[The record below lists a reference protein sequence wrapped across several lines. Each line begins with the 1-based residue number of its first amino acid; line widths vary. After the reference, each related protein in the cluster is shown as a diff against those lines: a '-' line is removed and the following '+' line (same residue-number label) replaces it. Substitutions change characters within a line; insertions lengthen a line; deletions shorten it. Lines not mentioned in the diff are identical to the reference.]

1 MFSSRTEPGIAS
13 TEGPTVTLE
22 VAVATDNCLLKFPR
36 QLCLNRKVTLP
47 VFLSSELQYF
57 NINNYYAHYFKNIFA
72 HKLYYYA
79 YDSNVGY
86 VPGSFKKTASC
97 F

>member
-1 MFSSRTEPGIAS
+1 MVYWHG
-13 TEGPTVTLE
+13 
-22 VAVATDNCLLKFPR
+22 
-36 QLCLNRKVTLP
+36 
-47 VFLSSELQYF
+47 F

-97 F
+97 FEDTNVHAQLAKLMNTKWRPIRDQIFAVIETVFFHSI